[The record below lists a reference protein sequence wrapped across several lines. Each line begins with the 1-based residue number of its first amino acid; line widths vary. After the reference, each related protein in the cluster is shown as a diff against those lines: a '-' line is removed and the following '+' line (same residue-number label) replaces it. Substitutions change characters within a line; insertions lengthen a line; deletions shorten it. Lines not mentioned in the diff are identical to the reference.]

1 MGAISPQSY
10 ESAAKNCYDL
20 SEKFQTVYNS
30 LQSVLLET
38 SAMAGGYQAVKSWSK
53 AYDDRSA
60 AVTLVATNFARAL
73 QHFGDVLTAAGYNW
87 KCAEYKANHNPN
99 KGDPPSLPS
108 GFPSELPYGSGI
120 VTGVASSGTQ
130 SHGLETDW
138 AELQNKV
145 TALVSGGE
153 VPDGDTEKLASA
165 ATAWKTFAESDPVY
179 GGTGRLLAVAAGLQR
194 GYGANP
200 PADIPNHVD
209 HLHTLAQS
217 LREIEA
223 AARDIATAVDTHKTA
238 LTTMRSDM
246 NTQFAMVVVV
256 TSIQIGRSMVRVKAP
271 PTKQKKP
278 SEKPIPSDSREEND
292 FLDQAAG
299 ALAGP
304 ANTFLTALEGFI
316 FTVAV
321 LTTGGLPAIAG
332 LPVLLTEIDPNK
344 KDGTDQGRPAF
355 NGADE
360 AQKVRDRLGA
370 SGEAIGKKRNVAVA
384 RGEIDGQE
392 VSLDAVSGTNSP
404 TSTVPTPE
412 NPVLE
417 PQSEDGSVARPTD
430 SEFKILD
437 NLAQQLRPGA
447 KGTINLY
454 TERPPCDSCLNV
466 IEQFKHKYPGVEV
479 VVTYGE

>member
-1 MGAISPQSY
+1 
-10 ESAAKNCYDL
+10 
-20 SEKFQTVYNS
+20 
-30 LQSVLLET
+30 
-38 SAMAGGYQAVKSWSK
+38 
-53 AYDDRSA
+53 
-60 AVTLVATNFARAL
+60 
-73 QHFGDVLTAAGYNW
+73 
-87 KCAEYKANHNPN
+87 
-99 KGDPPSLPS
+99 LPS

-130 SHGLETDW
+130 SRGLETDW
-138 AELQNKV
+138 TELQNKV

-278 SEKPIPSDSREEND
+278 SEKPIPSDSQEEND

-299 ALAGP
+299 ALAD
-304 ANTFLTALEGFI
+304 EHRSY
-316 FTVAV
+316 
-321 LTTGGLPAIAG
+321 AG
-332 LPVLLTEIDPNK
+332 
-344 KDGTDQGRPAF
+344 
-355 NGADE
+355 
-360 AQKVRDRLGA
+360 
-370 SGEAIGKKRNVAVA
+370 
-384 RGEIDGQE
+384 
-392 VSLDAVSGTNSP
+392 
-404 TSTVPTPE
+404 
-412 NPVLE
+412 
-417 PQSEDGSVARPTD
+417 
-430 SEFKILD
+430 
-437 NLAQQLRPGA
+437 
-447 KGTINLY
+447 
-454 TERPPCDSCLNV
+454 
-466 IEQFKHKYPGVEV
+466 
-479 VVTYGE
+479 